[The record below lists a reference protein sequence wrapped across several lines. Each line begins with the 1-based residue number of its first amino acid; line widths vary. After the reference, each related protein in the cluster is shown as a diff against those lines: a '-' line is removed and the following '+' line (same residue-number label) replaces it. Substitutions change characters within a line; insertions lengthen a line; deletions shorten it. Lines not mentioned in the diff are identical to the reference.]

1 MIVRKVRSLA
11 KTFVKERA
19 FGLQKNVTSRPE
31 RGDGLSGL
39 SRESRYWQ
47 GLGLTAQF
55 LIVAALIVCG
65 SMAFLGEWLSSQV
78 ASSQLRSRAESGAL
92 YMEGYLARHIDET
105 PDGPQIPPDRQKQ
118 LDELLIGTDLAK
130 RVEGFRI
137 WRHDGTA
144 IYSTD
149 KSLMGKRLPSQEIEQ
164 AFAGAVIAQLE
175 DRHDDNAELEQ
186 KQERPLIEIYAPIY
200 RTGTHEV
207 IAVGELYEEA
217 REFVARLN
225 RAQRN
230 TWAIV
235 GATTITMVGLLF
247 LIVKRAS
254 NIIDGQREILNSQ
267 LGNAQA
273 LAEQNRKLRKA
284 ADKARM
290 DASKSNETLLNRIGS
305 DLHDGPVQLLSLMI
319 LQLGKGG
326 VDADRNSGQTQAGAS
341 ELDPVRLAQHVLS
354 ELRELSTGLV
364 LPEIENLSLEEALR
378 VAVKRHEYATGSLVD
393 VTFSPLPERVTHP
406 LKICLYRVVQ
416 EGLNN
421 TFRHAAAREQRVLAS
436 ADEKMVKVIVS
447 DAGPGPGQMTVA
459 TGRRHPLGLQGVRNR
474 VEAFG
479 GSVQFQH
486 GQGVGTQLIVT
497 IPLESNSA

>member
-1 MIVRKVRSLA
+1 MGPKD
-11 KTFVKERA
+11 
-19 FGLQKNVTSRPE
+19 NVTSDPKQ
-31 RGDGLSGL
+31 GDGLSGF
-39 SRESRYWQ
+39 RPESRYWQ
-47 GLGLTAQF
+47 GLGLTSQF
-55 LIVAALIVCG
+55 LVVAALIVCG
-65 SMAFLGEWLSSQV
+65 SMAILGEWLNLQI
-78 ASSQLRSRAESGAL
+78 ASGQLRSRAESGAL
-92 YMEGYLARHIDET
+92 YMEGYLARHIEET
-105 PDGPQIPPDRQKQ
+105 PDGPQVPADRQKE

-137 WRHDGTA
+137 WRRDGTA

-149 KSLMGKRLPSQEIEQ
+149 KSLMGKKLPSHDIEQ

-175 DRHDDNAELEQ
+175 ERHDDDAEAPQES
-186 KQERPLIEIYAPIY
+186 ERPLIEIYAPIY
-200 RTGTHEV
+200 RTGTREV

-217 REFVARLN
+217 GEFVAQRD

-235 GATTITMVGLLF
+235 GATTLAIMGLLF
-247 LIVKRAS
+247 LIVRRAS
-254 NIIDGQREILNSQ
+254 NIIDSQRAILKTQ
-267 LGNAQA
+267 LEKAQA
-273 LAEQNRKLRKA
+273 LAEQNRKLRKT
-284 ADKARM
+284 ADRARM

-305 DLHDGPVQLLSLMI
+305 DLHDGPVQLLSLLI

-326 VDADRNSGQTQAGAS
+326 VDADRNSGQAQTSS
-341 ELDPVRLAQHVLS
+341 ELDPARLAQQVLS

-393 VTFSPLPERVTHP
+393 AAFSSLPERVTHP
-406 LKICLYRVVQ
+406 LKICLYRMVQ

-421 TFRHAAAREQRVLAS
+421 TFRHAGGREQRVMAS
-436 ADEKMVKVIVS
+436 ADEKTIKVVVS
-447 DAGPGPGQMTVA
+447 DAGPGSGQTTVP

-479 GSVQFQH
+479 GTMQFQH
-486 GQGVGTQLIVT
+486 EQGIGARLIVT